1 LHYTPSL
8 AQIGGFLGLVV
19 VGVLVHYSLM
29 FTLAATSFFTVRAQG
44 IIWGYWSLFNIARM
58 PDAAFRGFFKSFF
71 TFALP
76 MLLVVNVPAKLLL
89 NKLTSPGDILL
100 LLALA
105 VACAFGS
112 EALWR
117 FSLKRYTSASS

>member
-1 LHYTPSL
+1 MIPC
-8 AQIGGFLGLVV
+8 
-19 VGVLVHYSLM
+19 
-29 FTLAATSFFTVRAQG
+29 
-44 IIWGYWSLFNIARM
+44 ARL

-89 NKLTSPGDILL
+89 NKLTSAGDILL

-105 VACAFGS
+105 VGCALFS

>member
-1 LHYTPSL
+1 MIEAP
-8 AQIGGFLGLVV
+8 
-19 VGVLVHYSLM
+19 HYS
-29 FTLAATSFFTVRAQG
+29 AAGRKH
-44 IIWGYWSLFNIARM
+44 
-58 PDAAFRGFFKSFF
+58 AAA
-71 TFALP
+71 FALP

-100 LLALA
+100 LLSLA